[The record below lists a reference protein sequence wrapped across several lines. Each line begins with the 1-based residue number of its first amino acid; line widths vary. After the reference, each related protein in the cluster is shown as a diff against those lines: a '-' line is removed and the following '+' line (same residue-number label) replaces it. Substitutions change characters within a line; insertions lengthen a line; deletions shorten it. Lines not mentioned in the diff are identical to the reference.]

1 MIVKKPR
8 PKTVCGEQ
16 FAYARGVR
24 GTTNAVSLA
33 RCKRDMQAEFKEVIR
48 IEIDPGA
55 AARHDDTTASLIAK
69 VKSQA
74 LRIAKAEVKAIEVTT
89 QAVEPPTTTWT
100 PDADLEFDAADED
113 LTGSVCSALS
123 TANVSTIERGMLSRG
138 STQGSYVSAPSRS
151 TLSDAAGSTP
161 SGQSTPSWLSWAL
174 SEAHESK
181 RPSWLV
187 TPPEMKPEEQFRP
200 SWLTTPPASEGPPPA
215 FTERPS
221 AAHRPSEAQLHAEV
235 AELREALDT
244 ALERMSEALQTECR
258 TRESLENEVARQGA
272 LLLETR
278 ELLAALTPSSLPSGR
293 READEDGDPAAKP
306 AAEPAPV
313 FRLNG
318 EEEEAEEAEE
328 AKEAEEAEEKMKES
342 EARIPNNQ
350 PNQPIVKPIETPN
363 MAVEQPVIRRLE
375 PKEEAALLSAQHA
388 AMQQAAAEDEDE
400 AEEEL
405 PREAPAEAR
414 FENWEAAEAKPED
427 EDEAEPEVEAASDS
441 PSSIN
446 LSSLMSSPP
455 PQQPTSEPIQEPS
468 SGNAFIDFFVN
479 MSPFQQRAV
488 AVEMATPRQ
497 LSAPWASP
505 SSRLMTSTATAA
517 FTTASNAESAPR
529 SRPPPDFGGTPPPRA
544 PPPPD
549 FGGTL
554 F

>member
-1 MIVKKPR
+1 MSVWDI
-8 PKTVCGEQ
+8 EW
-16 FAYARGVR
+16 
-24 GTTNAVSLA
+24 VSLA
-33 RCKRDMQAEFKEVIR
+33 RCKRDMQAEFEEVIR

-151 TLSDAAGSTP
+151 TPSDAAGSTP

-244 ALERMSEALQTECR
+244 ALERMSEAFQTECR

-272 LLLETR
+272 LL
-278 ELLAALTPSSLPSGR
+278 
-293 READEDGDPAAKP
+293 
-306 AAEPAPV
+306 
-313 FRLNG
+313 
-318 EEEEAEEAEE
+318 
-328 AKEAEEAEEKMKES
+328 
-342 EARIPNNQ
+342 PN
-350 PNQPIVKPIETPN
+350 
-363 MAVEQPVIRRLE
+363 
-375 PKEEAALLSAQHA
+375 
-388 AMQQAAAEDEDE
+388 
-400 AEEEL
+400 
-405 PREAPAEAR
+405 
-414 FENWEAAEAKPED
+414 
-427 EDEAEPEVEAASDS
+427 
-441 PSSIN
+441 
-446 LSSLMSSPP
+446 
-455 PQQPTSEPIQEPS
+455 
-468 SGNAFIDFFVN
+468 
-479 MSPFQQRAV
+479 
-488 AVEMATPRQ
+488 
-497 LSAPWASP
+497 
-505 SSRLMTSTATAA
+505 
-517 FTTASNAESAPR
+517 
-529 SRPPPDFGGTPPPRA
+529 
-544 PPPPD
+544 
-549 FGGTL
+549 
-554 F
+554 

>member
-1 MIVKKPR
+1 
-8 PKTVCGEQ
+8 
-16 FAYARGVR
+16 
-24 GTTNAVSLA
+24 
-33 RCKRDMQAEFKEVIR
+33 MQAEFEEVIR
-48 IEIDPGA
+48 IDPGA

-74 LRIAKAEVKAIEVTT
+74 LRIAKAEVKAVEVTT

-123 TANVSTIERGMLSRG
+123 AANVSTIERGMLSRG

-151 TLSDAAGSTP
+151 TPSDAAGSTP

-215 FTERPS
+215 FTERSS

-244 ALERMSEALQTECR
+244 ALVRMSEALQTECR
-258 TRESLENEVARQGA
+258 TRESLEKEVARQGA
-272 LLLETR
+272 LILETR
-278 ELLAALTPSSLPSGR
+278 ELLAALAPSSLPSGG

-313 FRLNG
+313 FRLTG
-318 EEEEAEEAEE
+318 EEQEEAEEAEE
-328 AKEAEEAEEKMKES
+328 AKEAEEEMKES
-342 EARIPNNQ
+342 EAEQKKESAARLPNNQ
-350 PNQPIVKPIETPN
+350 PNQPIETPN

-405 PREAPAEAR
+405 PREAPASEP
-414 FENWEAAEAKPED
+414 EAKREPRPED
-427 EDEAEPEVEAASDS
+427 VDEAEPEVEAASDS
-441 PSSIN
+441 PSSMN

-505 SSRLMTSTATAA
+505 SSRLMPSTATAA

-529 SRPPPDFGGTPPPRA
+529 SRPPPDFGAPPPPLA

>member
-1 MIVKKPR
+1 M
-8 PKTVCGEQ
+8 
-16 FAYARGVR
+16 FAVVLQLRVRATIDAVDKWVRCVSARW
-24 GTTNAVSLA
+24 
-33 RCKRDMQAEFKEVIR
+33 KRDMQAEFEEVIR
-48 IEIDPGA
+48 IDPGA

-278 ELLAALTPSSLPSGR
+278 ELLAALAPSSLPSGG

-313 FRLNG
+313 FRLTG

-328 AKEAEEAEEKMKES
+328 AEEDEEEMKES
-342 EARIPNNQ
+342 EAEQMKKESEARLPNNQ
-350 PNQPIVKPIETPN
+350 PNQPIETPN

-375 PKEEAALLSAQHA
+375 PTEEAALLSAQHA
-388 AMQQAAAEDEDE
+388 AMQQAAMQRAAAEDEDE

-427 EDEAEPEVEAASDS
+427 EDEAEPEVESASDS
-441 PSSIN
+441 PSSMN

-529 SRPPPDFGGTPPPRA
+529 SRPPPDFGGNPPPRA

>member
-1 MIVKKPR
+1 MCLSCALQLRVR
-8 PKTVCGEQ
+8 ATVDAVDKWVRCVS
-16 FAYARGVR
+16 ARW
-24 GTTNAVSLA
+24 
-33 RCKRDMQAEFKEVIR
+33 KRDMQAEFEEVIR
-48 IEIDPGA
+48 IDPGA

-278 ELLAALTPSSLPSGR
+278 ELLAALAPSSLPSGG

-313 FRLNG
+313 FRLTG

-328 AKEAEEAEEKMKES
+328 AEEEADEEADEEAEGD
-342 EARIPNNQ
+342 AGIDAQ
-350 PNQPIVKPIETPN
+350 IETLTLPLTKLLDYEI
-363 MAVEQPVIRRLE
+363 AVPGWAFV
-375 PKEEAALLSAQHA
+375 AG
-388 AMQQAAAEDEDE
+388 
-400 AEEEL
+400 
-405 PREAPAEAR
+405 
-414 FENWEAAEAKPED
+414 
-427 EDEAEPEVEAASDS
+427 
-441 PSSIN
+441 SSIALMYVWTVALA
-446 LSSLMSSPP
+446 LSM
-455 PQQPTSEPIQEPS
+455 
-468 SGNAFIDFFVN
+468 NKHC
-479 MSPFQQRAV
+479 
-488 AVEMATPRQ
+488 
-497 LSAPWASP
+497 
-505 SSRLMTSTATAA
+505 
-517 FTTASNAESAPR
+517 
-529 SRPPPDFGGTPPPRA
+529 
-544 PPPPD
+544 
-549 FGGTL
+549 
-554 F
+554 